1 MNQKRQP
8 PEWAL
13 QLLASLLAPHLREG
27 VEGDLLEVF
36 EDRLKRYPAWRAQL
50 LFIWDVVLLLR
61 PTLLTQKPV
70 IFLTPSPLEMFPS
83 FFKATLR
90 HLGRYKGY
98 TFINVTGL
106 VLSLT
111 SSLLLARYVLHEL
124 SYEDCHQQSN
134 QLYRLVVDRH
144 YADSTVQS
152 YATSS
157 LPLGPALKA
166 EAAEVEAVARVLNPK
181 WLSEKVLLG
190 HGNQRF
196 YEERFF
202 FADPAVFELFT
213 YSFLL
218 GDPRTA
224 LSKTNAVVISQQMA
238 RKYFGA
244 R

>member
-1 MNQKRQP
+1 
-8 PEWAL
+8 
-13 QLLASLLAPHLREG
+13 
-27 VEGDLLEVF
+27 
-36 EDRLKRYPAWRAQL
+36 
-50 LFIWDVVLLLR
+50 
-61 PTLLTQKPV
+61 
-70 IFLTPSPLEMFPS
+70 
-83 FFKATLR
+83 
-90 HLGRYKGY
+90 
-98 TFINVTGL
+98 
-106 VLSLT
+106 
-111 SSLLLARYVLHEL
+111 
-124 SYEDCHQQSN
+124 
-134 QLYRLVVDRH
+134 
-144 YADSTVQS
+144 VQS